1 MQWIS
6 GFFARVVKQTRRSL
20 GLVST
25 GAIVA
30 VGLILLRDTGA
41 LQPLEW
47 LVLDYGLTWAAPNYP
62 DDRLLLVTIDDRDVE
77 KLGHYPLY
85 DQDLAHAITILK
97 GSDPVAIGLNI
108 YRNFSVPPGSTQLLQ
123 VIEQTPEL
131 VAVEPGT
138 PAFNR
143 SPLAALTPEQ
153 QGIDNILVDRD
164 GRVRRALLAYRSI
177 VPAPLGTSPDLKQSL
192 ATRLALRYLQ
202 SQKRSTYAWT
212 DQSLQWGNNRIFPL
226 QRNSGGYVN
235 LNPTGFQILL
245 LSWQSLDQFDRVS
258 LTDLLMGAV
267 PADRIRGRIVLLGTV
282 SPLHGPF
289 FQTPRRSSPDLLMAS
304 GLEIQANTIIQLL
317 ALAEGLSPLQG
328 WSDPLE
334 YLWILLWSMVGSSL
348 AALGQ
353 FRMACNLKESEFP
366 DSLQNPP
373 DRGQDLGQDSLG
385 QDLGKNLGQ
394 DSLGKNLGQ
403 DFGQRSSSYVW
414 IATAITLI
422 LAGGSVLAIHQGLW
436 LPALPAI
443 LSLWGSISAPGLVFC
458 PRAATSPTFAETI

>member
-108 YRNFSVPPGSTQLLQ
+108 YRNFSAPPGSTQLLQ

-131 VAVEPGT
+131 VVVEPGT

-164 GRVRRALLAYRSI
+164 GRVRRALLAY
-177 VPAPLGTSPDLKQSL
+177 
-192 ATRLALRYLQ
+192 
-202 SQKRSTYAWT
+202 
-212 DQSLQWGNNRIFPL
+212 
-226 QRNSGGYVN
+226 
-235 LNPTGFQILL
+235 
-245 LSWQSLDQFDRVS
+245 
-258 LTDLLMGAV
+258 
-267 PADRIRGRIVLLGTV
+267 
-282 SPLHGPF
+282 
-289 FQTPRRSSPDLLMAS
+289 
-304 GLEIQANTIIQLL
+304 TIIQLL

-394 DSLGKNLGQ
+394 DSLGQNLGQNLGKNLGQ